1 MAKKRVYE
9 LAKDLGM
16 ESKDL
21 IARLEVL
28 GITVKSHAS
37 TLDEDDIERVTEDLQ
52 AKAPRQIV
60 EERIKT
66 TVIRRRAVR
75 APMEESTFKL

>member
-21 IARLEVL
+21 IARLEIL

-37 TLDEDDIERVTEDLQ
+37 TLEEGDI
-52 AKAPRQIV
+52 
-60 EERIKT
+60 
-66 TVIRRRAVR
+66 
-75 APMEESTFKL
+75 